1 MLDAPMVLLHK
12 IVEILALP
20 HAHPARQNVRGLQF
34 RHRTMRGDV
43 SIRGDFA
50 GHAILLQGL
59 A

>member
-20 HAHPARQNVRGLQF
+20 HAHSARQNVRGLQF
-34 RHRTMRGDV
+34 RTMRGDV
-43 SIRGDFA
+43 SIRRDFA